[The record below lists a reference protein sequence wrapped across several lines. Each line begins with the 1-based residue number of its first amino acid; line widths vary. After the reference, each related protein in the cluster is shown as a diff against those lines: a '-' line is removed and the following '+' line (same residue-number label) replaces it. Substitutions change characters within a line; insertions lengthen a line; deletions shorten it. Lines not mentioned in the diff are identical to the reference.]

1 MGHDS
6 LGLSFNV
13 DVSDAERAMRAAV
26 LLPFQRHLH
35 SVDGPPQDRGK
46 TTGDVEDDLEG
57 VLQDEEDEAASDD
70 DDEEEEEEE
79 DPDDDL
85 DI

>member
-1 MGHDS
+1 M
-6 LGLSFNV
+6 
-13 DVSDAERAMRAAV
+13 
-26 LLPFQRHLH
+26 QRHLH
-35 SVDGPPQDRGK
+35 TIEGPAQDRGK

-57 VLQDEEDEAASDD
+57 VLQDEEEEDAEC
-70 DDEEEEEEE
+70 EEEEEE